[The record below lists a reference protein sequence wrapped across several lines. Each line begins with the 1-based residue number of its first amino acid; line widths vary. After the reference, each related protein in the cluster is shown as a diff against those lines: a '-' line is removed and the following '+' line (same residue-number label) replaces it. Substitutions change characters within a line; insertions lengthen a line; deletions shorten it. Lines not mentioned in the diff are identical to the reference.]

1 METRQLGS
9 LWPVSRLVIG
19 GGGLGQIWGETDRD
33 EAVATLKSA
42 IDQGINLI
50 DMAPMYGRGEAER
63 VVGATFGGKLPEGV
77 RITTKCQLGSPAKDV
92 VMDGLELALK
102 RSSDA
107 TKLDYV
113 DIFFLHSNICPDGY
127 VYEHN
132 ADVQDRFATTWSIYV
147 DHFIPAMEALK
158 QKGRIGAWGITG
170 TGIPDTIID
179 ALSHEVKPA
188 VVQAVANLMDSAG
201 GMRRYGEPAQPR
213 EIIAAARKNEVG
225 VLGIRAV
232 QAGALCAELDRDL
245 PDDNEEVLDY
255 KKAAPY
261 RELCAKLG
269 QDPAALAHQYALS
282 MEGVDAVILG
292 VKNRQELDQL
302 IKAEAEGTLNSAVTQ
317 QIDTLNLRS

>member
-19 GGGLGQIWGETDRD
+19 GGGLGQIWGTTDRD

-42 IDQGINLI
+42 VDQGINLI

-63 VVGATFGGKLPEGV
+63 VVGATFGGKLPDGV
-77 RITTKCQLGSPAKDV
+77 RITTKCQLGSPPNET

-102 RSSDA
+102 RSADA
-107 TKLDYV
+107 TRLDYV
-113 DIFFLHSNICPDGY
+113 DVFFLHSNICPDDY
-127 VYEHN
+127 VYARN
-132 ADVQDRFATTWSIYV
+132 ADVQDRFATTWSVYV
-147 DHFIPAMEALK
+147 DHVIPAMETLK

-170 TGIPDTIID
+170 TGIPATIID
-179 ALSHEVKPA
+179 ALTHEAKPA

-201 GMRRYGEPAQPR
+201 GMRRFAEPARPR
-213 EIIAAARKNEVG
+213 DIIAAAEKNKVG

-232 QAGALCAELDRDL
+232 QAGALCATLDRDL

-261 RELCAKLG
+261 RDLCAKLG

-282 MEGVDAVILG
+282 MAGVDAVILG
-292 VKNRQELDQL
+292 VKNRTELDQL
-302 IKAEAEGTLNSAVTQ
+302 IKAEAEGPLSAAVLG
-317 QIDTLNLRS
+317 QIDALSLRA